1 MRGTHEYIGYFD
13 IPRWNSNHHSEYLH
27 CHIQCWKKQ
36 KDLCNNQNRYSEF
49 LRNLGASFKDSDLIS
64 GSNPPDVIF
73 KNAAFEIKEID
84 EKNRKRGDEYK
95 EKIKQA
101 KSAKTLKDLYPDYQF
116 KEINLPEII
125 NRINEVIASLVYDS
139 SFCEK
144 TDLLFYINY
153 SLIGE
158 HNYTIT
164 ANDAWIKWRSIS
176 MLTNNNTSCVLFAN
190 DTAPEFVKAVK
201 GKIIKRNC

>member
-1 MRGTHEYIGYFD
+1 MSPEQD
-13 IPRWNSNHHSEYLH
+13 IIKLRADKIQDIKQSISLFSNSGRTKRES
-27 CHIQCWKKQ
+27 WVVA
-36 KDLCNNQNRYSEF
+36 EF
-49 LRNLGASFKDSDLIS
+49 LRNLGISFKDNDLIS

-73 KNAAFEIKEID
+73 QNAAFEIKEID
-84 EKNRKRGDEYK
+84 EKNRKMGDEYK
-95 EKIKQA
+95 NKIKRVE
-101 KSAKTLKDLYPDYQF
+101 SAKTLEDLYPDYQF

-125 NRINEVIASLVYDS
+125 NRINEVMTSLIYDIN
-139 SFCEK
+139 FCKK
-144 TDLLFYINY
+144 TDLLFYIKY

-176 MLTNNNTSCVLFAN
+176 ILTNNNISCVLFAN

-201 GKIIKRNC
+201 GKIIKRNFKP